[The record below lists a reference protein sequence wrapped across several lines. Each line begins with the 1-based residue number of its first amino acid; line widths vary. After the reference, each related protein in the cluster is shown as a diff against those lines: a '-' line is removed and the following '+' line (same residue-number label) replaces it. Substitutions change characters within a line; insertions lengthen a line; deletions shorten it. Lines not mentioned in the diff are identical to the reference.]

1 MLEINKARDILNGK
15 HYNISQKMRALFF
28 LRNINNTE
36 SVLSI
41 MSAFH
46 NESVLL
52 KHELAYVLGQMRDPT
67 CIQTLKDV
75 LSNTAENEIVRHEA
89 AEALGNFLDKND
101 IDFLKSFLKD
111 ISIPVRETCYLAIK
125 KIENHHKSENK
136 INFEKS
142 ENFLKNYNLSDS
154 SIQFDK
160 IELSEFDS
168 CDPAY
173 PLIIDDNFLEFI
185 YLKHSDIYLRYGA
198 MFSLRNKK
206 NISILVKGFKDNSA
220 LFRHEVAFVLGQLK
234 MKESILYLK
243 EVLDNEN
250 EHDMVR
256 HECAEAIG
264 AIGTDECH
272 KILMKYLNCDADIVR
287 ESAEVALDICA
298 YEMSTETEYC
308 KV

>member
-111 ISIPVRETCYLAIK
+111 ISIP
-125 KIENHHKSENK
+125 
-136 INFEKS
+136 
-142 ENFLKNYNLSDS
+142 
-154 SIQFDK
+154 
-160 IELSEFDS
+160 
-168 CDPAY
+168 
-173 PLIIDDNFLEFI
+173 
-185 YLKHSDIYLRYGA
+185 HSDIYLRYGA